1 MAILTDP
8 ALMEKTK
15 NSKEAQA
22 IKPAL
27 QMANR
32 NLKALQDAGV
42 MIAMGTDTGTNTGQW
57 QGYFEQVELEM
68 MVKAGLTPMQVLV
81 SATSGAAKVMKLDQ
95 QLGTIQAG
103 KQADL
108 LVLNANPLTDIRN
121 TRQIDSVWIGGRRLM
136 NTPPVVTSS
145 R

>member
-1 MAILTDP
+1 
-8 ALMEKTK
+8 
-15 NSKEAQA
+15 
-22 IKPAL
+22 
-27 QMANR
+27 
-32 NLKALQDAGV
+32 
-42 MIAMGTDTGTNTGQW
+42 
-57 QGYFEQVELEM
+57 
-68 MVKAGLTPMQVLV
+68 VLV
-81 SATSGAAKVMKLDQ
+81 ASTSGAAKVMKLDQ